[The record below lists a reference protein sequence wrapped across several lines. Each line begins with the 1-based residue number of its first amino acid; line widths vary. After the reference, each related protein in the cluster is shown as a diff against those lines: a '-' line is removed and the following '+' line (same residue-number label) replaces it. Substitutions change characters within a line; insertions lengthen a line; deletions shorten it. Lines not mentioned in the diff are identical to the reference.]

1 MRAAVLE
8 QCPGELVIDE
18 LTLTAPEPDE
28 VMIQTVACG
37 LCHSDLHM
45 IDGHLTTPVPAVLGH
60 EAAGIVQAVGE
71 NVTDFAPGDR
81 VVSCL
86 SMFCGACRECSVGNT
101 WLCERR
107 QSLGKRI
114 DGTSRLRRG
123 DVEVTQMTGLGAFA
137 EEMLVHRN
145 AIVKV
150 PDALPL
156 ELGALLGCAVITGV
170 GSVINGARLRAGSTV
185 AVIGCGGVGLNI
197 VQGALLAGAE
207 RIIAIDLNPE
217 KLALATTFGAT
228 DVVNGAEVDA
238 AQAVLELTGGGVD
251 AAFEAIGLPAT
262 AQQAFRM
269 IRPGRTAYL
278 VGLPGAGKMIELPGT
293 LMLVQGRGL
302 QGLFMGSNNFKRDI
316 PMLANLYLQGRLK
329 LDELVAAK
337 IDLDQINEGYA
348 AMRKGTEA
356 RSVIVF

>member
-8 QCPGELVIDE
+8 TCPGELVVDE
-18 LTLTAPEPDE
+18 ITLTAPEPDE
-28 VMIQTVACG
+28 VLIQTVACG

-45 IDGHLTTPVPAVLGH
+45 IDGHLPTPVPVVLGH

-71 NVTDFAPGDR
+71 DVTDFAPGDR

-86 SMFCGACRECSVGNT
+86 SMFCGGCRECQVGNT

-107 QSLGKRI
+107 SALGKRR
-114 DGTSRLRRG
+114 DGTTRLWRG
-123 DVEVTQMTGLGAFA
+123 DVAVAQMTGLGAFA

-150 PDALPL
+150 PDELPL

-170 GSVINGARLRAGSTV
+170 GSVVNGARLRPGATV

-197 VQGALLAGAE
+197 VQGAVIAGAE
-207 RIIAIDLNPE
+207 RIIAVDLNPE
-217 KLALATTFGAT
+217 KLALARLFGAT
-228 DVVNGAEVDA
+228 DVVNGAETDPV
-238 AQAVLELTGGGVD
+238 QAVQELTKGGVD
-251 AAFEAIGLPAT
+251 AAFEAIGLPVT

-269 IRPGRTAYL
+269 VRPGRTAYL
-278 VGLPGAGKMIELPGT
+278 VGLPAVGATIELPGT
-293 LMLVQGRGL
+293 QMLLQGRGL
-302 QGLFMGSNNFKRDI
+302 QGLFMGSNNFRRDI
-316 PMLANLYLQGRLK
+316 PILANLYLQGRLK
-329 LDELVAAK
+329 LDELVAAR
-337 IDLDQINEGYA
+337 IDLEQVNEGYA
-348 AMRKGTEA
+348 AMRRGTEA

>member
-8 QCPGELVIDE
+8 TQPGELVIDE
-18 LTLTAPEPDE
+18 ITLTKPDADE
-28 VMIQTVACG
+28 VLIQTVACG

-45 IDGHLTTPVPAVLGH
+45 IDGHLPSPLPAVLGH
-60 EAAGIVQAVGE
+60 EAAGIVQAVGDD
-71 NVTDFAPGDR
+71 VTEFAPGDR

-86 SMFCGACRECSVGNT
+86 SMFCGNCRECGVGNT
-101 WLCERR
+101 WLCENR
-107 QSLGKRI
+107 QALGKRT
-114 DGTSRLRRG
+114 DGSSRLWRG
-123 DVEVTQMTGLGAFA
+123 DVEVNQMTGLGAFA

-145 AIVKV
+145 AIVRV
-150 PDALPL
+150 PEELPL

-170 GSVINGARLRAGSTV
+170 GSVFNGAQVRPGSTV

-197 VQGALLAGAE
+197 VQGAAIAGAE
-207 RIIAIDLNPE
+207 RIIAVDLNAE

-228 DVVNGAEVDA
+228 DVVNGSDTDA
-238 AQAVLELTGGGVD
+238 VAAVRELSGGGVD
-251 AAFEAIGLPAT
+251 TAFEAIGLPAT
-262 AQQAFRM
+262 AQQAFSM

-278 VGLPGAGKMIELPGT
+278 VGLPAMGANIELPGT
-293 LMLVQGRGL
+293 LMLLQGRGL
-302 QGLFMGSNNFKRDI
+302 QGLMMGSNNFKRDI

-329 LDELVAAK
+329 LDELVAAR
-337 IDLDQINEGYA
+337 IDLEQVNEGYA

>member
-8 QCPGELVIDE
+8 TSPGDLVIDE
-18 LTLTAPEPDE
+18 ITLTKPEPDE
-28 VMIQTVACG
+28 VLIQTAACG

-45 IDGHLTTPVPAVLGH
+45 IDGHLPTPLPAVLGH

-71 NVTDFAPGDR
+71 NVTEFKPGDR

-86 SMFCGACRECSVGNT
+86 SMFCGTCRECSIGNT
-101 WLCERR
+101 WLCEQR
-107 QSLGKRI
+107 QSLGRRL
-114 DGTSRLRRG
+114 DGSSRLWRG

-145 AIVKV
+145 AIVGV
-150 PDALPL
+150 PDELPL
-156 ELGALLGCAVITGV
+156 DVGALLGCAVITGV
-170 GSVINGARLRAGSTV
+170 GSVINGARVRPGSSV

-197 VQGALLAGAE
+197 VQGAAIAGAE
-207 RIIAIDLNPE
+207 RIIAVDLNAE
-217 KLALATTFGAT
+217 KLELASTFGAT
-228 DVVNGAEVDA
+228 DVVNGAETDVVP
-238 AQAVLELTGGGVD
+238 AVRELTGGGVD
-251 AAFEAIGLPAT
+251 AAFEAIGLAAT
-262 AQQAFRM
+262 AQQAFSM

-278 VGLPGAGKMIELPGT
+278 VGLPALGVNIELPGAV
-293 LMLVQGRGL
+293 MLLNGRGL

-329 LDELVAAK
+329 LDELVAAR
-337 IDLDQINEGYA
+337 IDLDQVNDGYA

>member
-8 QCPGELVIDE
+8 ECPGDLVIDE
-18 LTLTAPEPDE
+18 LSLTLPEPDE
-28 VMIQTVACG
+28 VMLQTVACG

-45 IDGHLTTPVPAVLGH
+45 IDGHLPTPVPAVLGH

-71 NVTDFAPGDR
+71 NVTEFKPGDR

-86 SMFCGACRECSVGNT
+86 SMYCGTCSECSVGNT
-101 WLCERR
+101 WLCEQRQGLGRR
-107 QSLGKRI
+107 T
-114 DGTSRLRRG
+114 DGTSRIRRG
-123 DVEVTQMTGLGAFA
+123 DQEIAQMTGLGAFA

-150 PDALPL
+150 PEGLPL

-170 GSVINGARLRAGSTV
+170 GSVVNGAQIKPGSTV

-197 VQGALLAGAE
+197 VQGAALAGAG
-207 RIIAIDLNPE
+207 RIIAVDLNPE

-228 DVVNGAEVDA
+228 DVVNGSETDA
-238 AQAVLELTGGGVD
+238 VAAVKELTGGGVD

-262 AQQAFRM
+262 AQQAFM
-269 IRPGRTAYL
+269 MLRPGRTAYL
-278 VGLPGAGKMIELPGT
+278 VGLPAAGAKIELPGT
-293 LMLVQGRGL
+293 LMLLQGRGL

-329 LDELVAAK
+329 LDELVAAR
-337 IDLDQINEGYA
+337 IDLEQVNEGYA
-348 AMRKGTEA
+348 AMRRGTEA

>member
-8 QCPGELVIDE
+8 ECPGDLVIDE
-18 LTLTAPEPDE
+18 LTLTSPEPDE
-28 VMIQTVACG
+28 VMIQTSACG

-45 IDGHLTTPVPAVLGH
+45 IDGHLPTPVPAVLGH
-60 EAAGIVQAVGE
+60 EAAGIVQAVGS

-86 SMFCGACRECSVGNT
+86 SMYCGTCRECLVGNT

-107 QSLGKRI
+107 SALGKRT
-114 DGTSRLRRG
+114 DGTSRIRRG
-123 DVEVTQMTGLGAFA
+123 DVEVAQMTGLGAFA

-156 ELGALLGCAVITGV
+156 DVGALLGCAVITGV
-170 GSVINGARLRAGSTV
+170 GSVINGAKLRPGSTV

-197 VQGALLAGAE
+197 VQGALIAGAE

-217 KLALATTFGAT
+217 KLALATVFGAT
-228 DVVNGAEVDA
+228 DVIDGSDTDPVK
-238 AQAVLELTGGGVD
+238 AVQELTGGGVD

-278 VGLPGAGKMIELPGT
+278 VGLPGAGKTIELPGT

-316 PMLANLYLQGRLK
+316 PMLADLYLQGRLK
-329 LDELVAAK
+329 LDELVAAR
-337 IDLDQINEGYA
+337 IDLEQVNDGYT

>member
-8 QCPGELVIDE
+8 ECPGDLVIDE
-18 LTLTAPEPDE
+18 LSLTAPEPDE

-45 IDGHLTTPVPAVLGH
+45 IDGHLPTPVPAVLGH

-71 NVTDFAPGDR
+71 NVTEFAPGDR

-86 SMFCGACRECSVGNT
+86 SMFCGTCRECLVGHT
-101 WLCERR
+101 WLCEQR
-107 QSLGKRI
+107 QSLGRRSDGSSRI
-114 DGTSRLRRG
+114 RRG
-123 DVEVTQMTGLGAFA
+123 DIEVAQMTGLGAFA

-145 AIVKV
+145 AIVGV
-150 PDALPL
+150 PDELPL

-170 GSVINGARLRAGSTV
+170 GSVVNGARLRPGSTV

-197 VQGALLAGAE
+197 VQGAVIAGAE

-217 KLALATTFGAT
+217 KLALATVFGAT
-228 DVVNGAEVDA
+228 DVINGAETDA
-238 AQAVLELTGGGVD
+238 VQAVLELTGGGVD
-251 AAFEAIGLPAT
+251 ASFEAIGLPAT

-278 VGLPGAGKMIELPGT
+278 VGLPAAGATIELPGT
-293 LMLVQGRGL
+293 AMLVQARGL

-337 IDLDQINEGYA
+337 IDLEQVNEGYA
-348 AMRKGTEA
+348 AMRRGTEA